1 MNTWDI
7 STGRDPVVEGQ
18 GLNAHLR
25 GCTVAQANTC
35 PSTHTLECGCHYLR
49 SFQACKHSLKEHST
63 QRVCWAL
70 CLALMGDIVHPQ
82 GDGTT
87 GWRQQTRP
95 APALLHK
102 HWQHDLC
109 CQRPGPVASRGSA
122 YKMSP
127 LPVPQNSMPSS
138 EKINITAEP
147 PHTSHHWGSLRSL
160 WVSIFPIPNSLASE
174 LGYLKAT

>member
-1 MNTWDI
+1 MLSLAPPLPGIFSTSLHFSSQCLGTTWKVITTRSGIHQLLMNIWDI

-18 GLNAHLR
+18 GLNAHLPR

-35 PSTHTLECGCHYLR
+35 PSTHTLECRCHYLR

-109 CQRPGPVASRGSA
+109 CQRPGACGISR
-122 YKMSP
+122 
-127 LPVPQNSMPSS
+127 V
-138 EKINITAEP
+138 
-147 PHTSHHWGSLRSL
+147 SL
-160 WVSIFPIPNSLASE
+160 
-174 LGYLKAT
+174 